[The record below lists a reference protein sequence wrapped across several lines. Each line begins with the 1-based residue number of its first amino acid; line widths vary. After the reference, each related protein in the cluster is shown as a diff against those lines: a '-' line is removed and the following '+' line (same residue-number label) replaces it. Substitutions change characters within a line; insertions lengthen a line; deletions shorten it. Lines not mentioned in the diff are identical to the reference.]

1 MPQQRINKILIVGP
15 SWVGDMVMAQSLF
28 KALKSDN
35 PSLQID
41 VLAMAWTRPLLQRM
55 PEVSNAIAM
64 PLSHG
69 VFGWSMRR
77 KLGKELARHNYDQAI
92 VLPNSWKSAL
102 IPWFA
107 GIPIRTGWR
116 GEMRYGLLNDIRKLD
131 KQALPMMVQRF
142 VSLAYPATE
151 SHAAPSYQAP
161 MMEPFP
167 VSDDINP
174 YLKPDQK
181 RLILCPGAEFGPAKQ
196 WPPEYYAEV
205 ANNLLDQG
213 WQVIVLGSKADQK
226 TAAQIESAIAQA
238 HQSEFVNLT
247 GQTQLEQA
255 IDLLGTADWVI
266 SNDSGLMHIAAA
278 LQRPLVAI
286 YGPTSTA
293 FTPPLAD
300 NAHILQ
306 IDIECSPCF
315 ERECPLGHHRCMRD
329 LSVSSVIRKIL
340 GAAQSAHQID
350 VSPSIAASDKKQL

>member
-1 MPQQRINKILIVGP
+1 MSEKQINKILVVGP

-28 KALKSDN
+28 KALKADN
-35 PSLQID
+35 PQVQID
-41 VLAMAWTRPLLQRM
+41 VLAMDWTRPLLQRM
-55 PEVSNAIAM
+55 PEVSEAISM
-64 PLSHG
+64 PVSHG
-69 VFGWSMRR
+69 VFGWSMR
-77 KLGKELARHNYDQAI
+77 KQVGKTLARNNYDQAI

-107 GIPIRTGWR
+107 GIPVRTGWR

-142 VSLAYPATE
+142 VSLAYPASQ
-151 SHAAPSYQAP
+151 SHIAPSYQP
-161 MMEPFP
+161 PLMEPFP
-167 VSDDINP
+167 VSEEINP
-174 YLKPDQK
+174 TLKPDQK

-196 WPPEYYAEV
+196 WPAEYYAEV
-205 ANNLLDQG
+205 ANTLLQQG
-213 WQVIVLGSKADQK
+213 WQVLVLGSKADQK
-226 TAAQIESAIAQA
+226 TAAEIESAIGASHRSQ
-238 HQSEFVNLT
+238 FINLS

-300 NAHILQ
+300 NAHIVQ

-315 ERECPLGHHRCMRD
+315 ERECPLGHHHCM
-329 LSVSSVIRKIL
+329 LQIPSTKITKL
-340 GAAQSAHQID
+340 INEHG
-350 VSPSIAASDKKQL
+350 